1 MLFNSANQGAAND
14 RMGFARLFTLSL
26 IAPLLRI
33 DKPAPLPPYC
43 PERKTGDS
51 NRMCDEFI
59 HQGLT
64 HDPTVSRR
72 TFGLGA
78 AATAVALHAPAATA
92 QAKVVETDV
101 NVPMASGVSDS
112 ALFYPEGK
120 GSWPAVLV
128 WTDIL
133 GLRPVF
139 REMGQRL
146 AAQGYVVLVPNPFY
160 RNAKAPVVDGTFDF
174 SKPEDRAKVM
184 PMAAALTADAN
195 ISDARSYVAFL
206 DAQPQTD
213 KKKKMGVQGYCMGG
227 PLTFRTAAT
236 APDRVGAAATFH
248 GGGLVTDKPDSPH
261 LLIPKMK
268 AEVLCA
274 VADNDD
280 KRDSTAKDTLKAAF
294 SAAHVTATVEVYDGC
309 NHGWTVR
316 GSQVYNEAGA
326 ERAWAEL
333 LALYKRNLT

>member
-1 MLFNSANQGAAND
+1 
-14 RMGFARLFTLSL
+14 
-26 IAPLLRI
+26 
-33 DKPAPLPPYC
+33 
-43 PERKTGDS
+43 
-51 NRMCDEFI
+51 MCDDLI
-59 HQGLT
+59 HQGLI

-72 TFGLGA
+72 AFGLGA
-78 AATAVALHAPAATA
+78 VATMVLSSSVAAA
-92 QAKVVETDV
+92 QAKVVQKDV
-101 NVPMASGVSDS
+101 DVPMAGGVADS

-120 GSWPAVLV
+120 GRWPAVLV

-146 AAQGYVVLVPNPFY
+146 AAEGYVVLVPNPFY
-160 RNAKAPVVDGTFDF
+160 RNAKAPVVDGSFDF

-195 ISDARSYVAFL
+195 ISDAKSYVAFL

-236 APDRVGAAATFH
+236 APERIGAAATFH

-261 LLIPKMK
+261 LLIPKIK
-268 AEVLCA
+268 AEMLCA

-280 KRDSTAKDTLKAAF
+280 KRDPAAKDKLKEGFA
-294 SAAHVTATVEVYDGC
+294 AAHLKATVEVYEGC

-333 LALYKRNLT
+333 TALYTRNLA

>member
-1 MLFNSANQGAAND
+1 
-14 RMGFARLFTLSL
+14 
-26 IAPLLRI
+26 
-33 DKPAPLPPYC
+33 
-43 PERKTGDS
+43 
-51 NRMCDEFI
+51 MCDDFI

-72 TFGLGA
+72 TFGLAA
-78 AATAVALHAPAATA
+78 AATVVLSSTAVSA
-92 QAKVVETDV
+92 QAKVVEKDV
-101 NVPMASGVSDS
+101 NVTMESGVSDS

-139 REMGQRL
+139 REMGRRL
-146 AAQGYVVLVPNPFY
+146 AAEGYTVLVPNPFY
-160 RNAKAPVVDGTFDF
+160 RNAKAPVVDGSFDF

-195 ISDARSYVAFL
+195 ISDAKAYVAFL
-206 DAQPQTD
+206 DAQPQTN

-236 APDRVGAAATFH
+236 ASDRIGAAATFH
-248 GGGLVTDKPDSPH
+248 GGGLVSDKPDSPH

-280 KRDSTAKDTLKAAF
+280 KRDPAAKDKLKEAF
-294 SAAHVTATVEVYDGC
+294 AAAHLKATVEVYEGC
-309 NHGWTVR
+309 SHGWTVR

-333 LALYKRNLT
+333 TALYKRNLA

>member
-1 MLFNSANQGAAND
+1 
-14 RMGFARLFTLSL
+14 
-26 IAPLLRI
+26 
-33 DKPAPLPPYC
+33 
-43 PERKTGDS
+43 
-51 NRMCDEFI
+51 MCDDFI

-72 TFGLGA
+72 AFVVA
-78 AATAVALHAPAATA
+78 SAATVVLSSTAAPA
-92 QAKVVETDV
+92 QANIVEKDV

-120 GSWPAVLV
+120 GTWPAVLV

-139 REMGQRL
+139 REMGRRL
-146 AAQGYVVLVPNPFY
+146 AGEGYVVLVPNPFY
-160 RNAKAPVVDGTFDF
+160 RNAKAPVVDGAFDF

-184 PMAAALTADAN
+184 PLAAALTADAN
-195 ISDARSYVAFL
+195 ISDAKAYTAFL
-206 DAQPQTD
+206 DQQLQTD
-213 KKKKMGVQGYCMGG
+213 KGMKMGVQGYCMGG
-227 PLTFRTAAT
+227 PLTFRTAAV
-236 APDRVGAAATFH
+236 ASDRIGAAATFH

-261 LLIPKMK
+261 LMIPQMK
-268 AEVLCA
+268 AEVLSC

-280 KRDSTAKDTLKAAF
+280 KRDPTVKDKLKEAF
-294 SAAHVTATVEVYDGC
+294 AAAHLKATVEVFEGC

-326 ERAWAEL
+326 ERAWAEGA
-333 LALYKRNLT
+333 ALYKRNLS

>member
-1 MLFNSANQGAAND
+1 
-14 RMGFARLFTLSL
+14 
-26 IAPLLRI
+26 
-33 DKPAPLPPYC
+33 
-43 PERKTGDS
+43 
-51 NRMCDEFI
+51 MCDEMI

-64 HDPTVSRR
+64 HDPSVSRR
-72 TFGLGA
+72 AFSLGA
-78 AATAVALHAPAATA
+78 AATIVLSSSAMA
-92 QAKVVETDV
+92 QAKVVQKDV
-101 NVPMASGVSDS
+101 DVPMASGVADS

-120 GSWPAVLV
+120 GHWPAVLV

-160 RNAKAPVVDGTFDF
+160 RNAKAPVVDGSFDF
-174 SKPEDRAKVM
+174 NKPEDRAKVM
-184 PMAAALTADAN
+184 PLAAALTADAT
-195 ISDARSYVAFL
+195 ISDAKSYVAFL
-206 DAQPQTD
+206 DAQPQTN

-227 PLTFRTAAT
+227 PPTFRTAAT
-236 APDRVGAAATFH
+236 AADRIGAAATFH

-280 KRDSTAKDTLKAAF
+280 KRDPSAKDKLKEAF
-294 SAAHVTATVEVYDGC
+294 AAAHLTATVEVYDGC

-326 ERAWAEL
+326 ERAWGEL
-333 LALYKRNLT
+333 TALYKRNLA

>member
-1 MLFNSANQGAAND
+1 
-14 RMGFARLFTLSL
+14 
-26 IAPLLRI
+26 
-33 DKPAPLPPYC
+33 
-43 PERKTGDS
+43 
-51 NRMCDEFI
+51 MCDDFI

-64 HDPTVSRR
+64 HDPTLSRR
-72 TFGLGA
+72 TFGIAA
-78 AATAVALHAPAATA
+78 AATIALHSTLAPA

-112 ALFYPEGK
+112 VLLYPEGK

-139 REMGQRL
+139 RELGRRL
-146 AAQGYVVLVPNPFY
+146 AAEGYTVLVPNPFY
-160 RNAKAPVVDGTFDF
+160 RSAKAPVVDGSFDF

-184 PMAAALTADAN
+184 PMAAALTADAGS
-195 ISDARSYVAFL
+195 SDAKFYTDFL

-236 APDRVGAAATFH
+236 IATRIGAAATFH

-261 LLIPKMK
+261 LSISKVK

-280 KRDSTAKDTLKAAF
+280 KRDPTAKDTLKQAFAA
-294 SAAHVTATVEVYDGC
+294 ANLKATVEVYEGC

-333 LALYKRNLT
+333 LALYKRNLA

>member
-1 MLFNSANQGAAND
+1 
-14 RMGFARLFTLSL
+14 
-26 IAPLLRI
+26 
-33 DKPAPLPPYC
+33 
-43 PERKTGDS
+43 
-51 NRMCDEFI
+51 MCDDFI

-72 TFGLGA
+72 AFMVGS
-78 AATAVALHAPAATA
+78 AATMVLTSANASA
-92 QAKVVETDV
+92 QAKVVEKDV
-101 NVPMASGVSDS
+101 NVTMASGVSDS

-120 GSWPAVLV
+120 GPWPAVLV

-139 REMGQRL
+139 REMGSRL

-195 ISDARSYVAFL
+195 ISDAKAYTAFL

-236 APDRVGAAATFH
+236 VPDRIDAAATFH

-268 AEVLCA
+268 AEVLCC
-274 VADNDD
+274 VAANDD
-280 KRDSTAKDTLKAAF
+280 QRDPTAKDTLKAAF
-294 SAAHVTATVEVYDGC
+294 AAAHLKATVEVFDGC

-326 ERAWAEL
+326 ERAWSEL
-333 LALYKRNLT
+333 TALYKQNLV

>member
-1 MLFNSANQGAAND
+1 
-14 RMGFARLFTLSL
+14 
-26 IAPLLRI
+26 
-33 DKPAPLPPYC
+33 
-43 PERKTGDS
+43 
-51 NRMCDEFI
+51 MCDDLI
-59 HQGLT
+59 HQGLI

-72 TFGLGA
+72 AFGLGA
-78 AATAVALHAPAATA
+78 AATMVLSSSVAA
-92 QAKVVETDV
+92 QAKVVQKDV
-101 NVPMASGVSDS
+101 DVPMASGVADS
-112 ALFYPEGK
+112 ALFYPEGR
-120 GSWPAVLV
+120 GRWPAVLV

-146 AAQGYVVLVPNPFY
+146 AAEGYVVLVPNPFY
-160 RNAKAPVVDGTFDF
+160 RNAKAPVVDGSFDF

-195 ISDARSYVAFL
+195 INDAKSYVAFL

-213 KKKKMGVQGYCMGG
+213 RKKKMGVQGYCMGG

-236 APDRVGAAATFH
+236 APERVGAAATFH

-261 LLIPKMK
+261 LLIPKMT
-268 AEVLCA
+268 AEMLCA

-280 KRDSTAKDTLKAAF
+280 KRDPAAKDKLKEAFAGAHLKAK
-294 SAAHVTATVEVYDGC
+294 VEVYEGC

-333 LALYKRNLT
+333 TALYKRDLA

>member
-1 MLFNSANQGAAND
+1 
-14 RMGFARLFTLSL
+14 
-26 IAPLLRI
+26 
-33 DKPAPLPPYC
+33 
-43 PERKTGDS
+43 
-51 NRMCDEFI
+51 MCDDFI

-72 TFGLGA
+72 TFMVGS
-78 AATAVALHAPAATA
+78 AATVILTSRNAAA
-92 QAKVVETDV
+92 QAKVEEKDV

-120 GSWPAVLV
+120 GPWPAVLV

-139 REMGQRL
+139 REMGRRL
-146 AAQGYVVLVPNPFY
+146 AAEGYVVLVPNPFY
-160 RNAKAPVVDGTFDF
+160 RNAKAPVVDGSFDF

-195 ISDARSYVAFL
+195 VGDAKSYTAFL
-206 DAQPQTD
+206 DQQPQTD

-227 PLTFRTAAT
+227 PLTFRTAAIV
-236 APDRVGAAATFH
+236 PDRIGAAATFH

-268 AEVLCA
+268 ATVYCA

-280 KRDSTAKDTLKAAF
+280 KSQPTAKDTLKASF
-294 SAAHVTATVEVYDGC
+294 AAAKVPAKVEVYTGD
-309 NHGWTVR
+309 NHGWCVK
-316 GSQVYNEAGA
+316 GSQPYDEAGA

-333 LALYKRNLT
+333 TALYKKSLA

>member
-1 MLFNSANQGAAND
+1 
-14 RMGFARLFTLSL
+14 
-26 IAPLLRI
+26 
-33 DKPAPLPPYC
+33 
-43 PERKTGDS
+43 
-51 NRMCDEFI
+51 MCDDLI
-59 HQGLT
+59 HQGLI

-72 TFGLGA
+72 AFGLGA
-78 AATAVALHAPAATA
+78 AATIVLSSSVAAA
-92 QAKVVETDV
+92 QARVVQRDV
-101 NVPMASGVSDS
+101 NVPMASGVADS
-112 ALFYPEGK
+112 ALFYPEGR

-128 WTDIL
+128 WPDIL

-146 AAQGYVVLVPNPFY
+146 AAEGYVVLVPNPFY
-160 RNAKAPVVDGTFDF
+160 RNAKAPVVDGSFDF

-184 PMAAALTADAN
+184 PMAEALTADAN
-195 ISDARSYVAFL
+195 ISDAQRYVAFL

-236 APDRVGAAATFH
+236 APERVGAAATFH

-268 AEVLCA
+268 AEILCA

-280 KRDSTAKDTLKAAF
+280 KRDPSAKDKLKESFA
-294 SAAHVTATVEVYDGC
+294 AAHLKATVEVYQGC

-333 LALYKRNLT
+333 TALYKRNLA

>member
-1 MLFNSANQGAAND
+1 
-14 RMGFARLFTLSL
+14 
-26 IAPLLRI
+26 
-33 DKPAPLPPYC
+33 
-43 PERKTGDS
+43 
-51 NRMCDEFI
+51 MCDEFI

-72 TFGLGA
+72 AFVVSSAATVVLSSTVA
-78 AATAVALHAPAATA
+78 AA
-92 QAKVVETDV
+92 QEKVVEKDV
-101 NVPMASGVSDS
+101 NVPMASGVSDA

-120 GSWPAVLV
+120 GTWPAVLV

-139 REMGQRL
+139 REMGRRL
-146 AAQGYVVLVPNPFY
+146 AAEGYVVLVPNPFY
-160 RNAKAPVVDGTFDF
+160 RNAKAPIMDGSFDF
-174 SKPEDRAKVM
+174 SKPEDRAKIM

-195 ISDARSYVAFL
+195 VSDAKAYTAFL
-206 DAQPQTD
+206 DEQSQTD

-236 APDRVGAAATFH
+236 RPDRIGAAATFH
-248 GGGLVTDKPDSPH
+248 GGGLVTDKSDSPH
-261 LLIPKMK
+261 LLIPQMK
-268 AEVLCA
+268 AEVLCC

-280 KRDSTAKDTLKAAF
+280 KRDPAAKDKLKESFA
-294 SAAHVTATVEVYDGC
+294 AAHLTATVEVFEGC

-326 ERAWAEL
+326 ERAWSEL
-333 LALYKRNLT
+333 TALYKRNLSQAAR

>member
-1 MLFNSANQGAAND
+1 
-14 RMGFARLFTLSL
+14 
-26 IAPLLRI
+26 
-33 DKPAPLPPYC
+33 
-43 PERKTGDS
+43 
-51 NRMCDEFI
+51 MCDDLI

-72 TFGLGA
+72 AFGLGA
-78 AATAVALHAPAATA
+78 AATVILNSVAAAA
-92 QAKVVETDV
+92 QANVTEKDV
-101 NVPMASGVSDS
+101 NVTMASGVSDS

-120 GSWPAVLV
+120 GKWPAVLV

-139 REMGQRL
+139 REMGRRL

-160 RNAKAPVVDGTFDF
+160 RNAKAPVVDGSFDF

-195 ISDARSYVAFL
+195 ISDAQSYVAFL

-227 PLTFRTAAT
+227 PLTFRTAAS
-236 APDRVGAAATFH
+236 AADRVGAAATFH

-280 KRDSTAKDTLKAAF
+280 KRDPSAKDKLKEAF
-294 SAAHVTATVEVYDGC
+294 AAAHLKATVEVYEGC

-333 LALYKRNLT
+333 TALYKSKLS

>member
-1 MLFNSANQGAAND
+1 
-14 RMGFARLFTLSL
+14 
-26 IAPLLRI
+26 
-33 DKPAPLPPYC
+33 
-43 PERKTGDS
+43 
-51 NRMCDEFI
+51 MCDDLI

-72 TFGLGA
+72 AFGLGA
-78 AATAVALHAPAATA
+78 AATVALRSAVASA
-92 QAKVVETDV
+92 QAKVVQKDV
-101 NVPMASGVSDS
+101 NVPMATGVSDS
-112 ALFYPEGK
+112 ALFYPEDK

-146 AAQGYVVLVPNPFY
+146 AAEGYVVLVPNPFY
-160 RNAKAPVVDGTFDF
+160 RNAKAPVVDGSFDF

-195 ISDARSYVAFL
+195 ISDAKSYIDFL

-213 KKKKMGVQGYCMGG
+213 KKRKMGVQGYCMGG
-227 PLTFRTAAT
+227 PLTFRTAAI
-236 APDRVGAAATFH
+236 APGRISAAATFH

-261 LLIPKMK
+261 LLIPRMK

-280 KRDSTAKDTLKAAF
+280 KRDPAAKDTLKEAF
-294 SAAHVTATVEVYDGC
+294 AAAHLKATVEVYEGC

-326 ERAWAEL
+326 ERAWAAL
-333 LALYKRNLT
+333 IALYKRNLA

>member
-1 MLFNSANQGAAND
+1 
-14 RMGFARLFTLSL
+14 
-26 IAPLLRI
+26 
-33 DKPAPLPPYC
+33 
-43 PERKTGDS
+43 
-51 NRMCDEFI
+51 MCDDFI

-72 TFGLGA
+72 AFMVSS
-78 AATAVALHAPAATA
+78 AATVLLSSAPGATG
-92 QAKVVETDV
+92 AKVVEKDV

-120 GSWPAVLV
+120 GPWPAVLV

-139 REMGQRL
+139 REIGSRL

-160 RNAKAPVVDGTFDF
+160 RDKKAPIVDGSFDF
-174 SKPEDRAKVM
+174 SKPENRAKIM
-184 PMAAALTADAN
+184 PMAQALTADTN
-195 ISDARSYVAFL
+195 ISDARSYITFL

-227 PLTFRTAAT
+227 PPTFRTAAT
-236 APDRVGAAATFH
+236 RPDRIGAAATFH

-261 LLIPKMK
+261 LLIPDMK
-268 AEVLCA
+268 AEVLCC

-280 KRDSTAKDTLKAAF
+280 KRDPTAKDKLKEAF
-294 SAAHVTATVEVYDGC
+294 AAAHLKATVEVYEGC

-326 ERAWAEL
+326 ERAWSEL
-333 LALYKRNLT
+333 TALYKRNLS

>member
-1 MLFNSANQGAAND
+1 
-14 RMGFARLFTLSL
+14 
-26 IAPLLRI
+26 
-33 DKPAPLPPYC
+33 
-43 PERKTGDS
+43 
-51 NRMCDEFI
+51 MCDDLI

-64 HDPTVSRR
+64 NDPTVSRR
-72 TFGLGA
+72 AFGLGA
-78 AATAVALHAPAATA
+78 AATVVMRSAIASA
-92 QAKVVETDV
+92 QVKVVEKDV
-101 NVPMASGVSDS
+101 NVPMASGVADS
-112 ALFYPEGK
+112 VLFYPEGK

-139 REMGQRL
+139 REMGHRL
-146 AAQGYVVLVPNPFY
+146 AAEGYVVLVPNPFY
-160 RNAKAPVVDGTFDF
+160 RNAKAPVVDGSFDF

-195 ISDARSYVAFL
+195 ISDAKSYLTFL

-261 LLIPKMK
+261 LLIGKMK
-268 AEVLCA
+268 AEVYCA
-274 VADNDD
+274 IADNDD
-280 KRDSTAKDTLKAAF
+280 KRDPAAKDKLKEAFAAAHLKAK
-294 SAAHVTATVEVYDGC
+294 VEVYDGC

-326 ERAWAEL
+326 ERAWTEL
-333 LALYKRNLT
+333 TALYKRDLAGLNQ

>member
-1 MLFNSANQGAAND
+1 
-14 RMGFARLFTLSL
+14 
-26 IAPLLRI
+26 
-33 DKPAPLPPYC
+33 
-43 PERKTGDS
+43 
-51 NRMCDEFI
+51 MCDDLI
-59 HQGLT
+59 HQGLI

-72 TFGLGA
+72 AFGLGA
-78 AATAVALHAPAATA
+78 AATIVLSSSVATA
-92 QAKVVETDV
+92 QVKVVQKDV
-101 NVPMASGVSDS
+101 DVPMASGVADS
-112 ALFYPEGK
+112 ALFYPEGR

-146 AAQGYVVLVPNPFY
+146 AAEGYVVLVPNPFY
-160 RNAKAPVVDGTFDF
+160 RNAKAPVVDGSFDF

-195 ISDARSYVAFL
+195 ISDAKSYVTFL

-236 APDRVGAAATFH
+236 APGRVGAAATFH

-268 AEVLCA
+268 AEILCA

-280 KRDSTAKDTLKAAF
+280 KRDPAAKDTLKEAF
-294 SAAHVTATVEVYDGC
+294 AAAHLKAKVEVYEGC

-316 GSQVYNEAGA
+316 GSQVYNEVGA

-333 LALYKRNLT
+333 TALYKRNLA